1 MQAPSAFLVARVL
14 HERQAVRGAALTQ
27 VTCRLLSRACGIALD
42 DARTYVL
49 TRSHSTMHD
58 WMTRQ
63 DDASVYATYVV
74 RGQRKDADTGAT
86 VETIELVGSDA
97 LDNAR
102 AQYTA
107 PECLLYAVQAHKSYD
122 APLLASVN
130 RETLHDAEM
139 LARVQADTS
148 RLGAITNAHTP
159 SGDLP
164 AAAPRRPPPA
174 KDTKPAKPPA
184 DDTKPAAPPADDA
197 KRAAAPARVDT
208 KREGEPHPSKPGRKR
223 RLVVR
228 KIKTKN
234 EKGYTV
240 TRDVEEY
247 ESYSEDDAEDA
258 PATSAPAAPSA
269 QAPPSAPSAPA
280 KRPPPAKPKPK
291 SAQQASLTSFFTKR

>member
-1 MQAPSAFLVARVL
+1 MQ
-14 HERQAVRGAALTQ
+14 
-27 VTCRLLSRACGIALD
+27 
-42 DARTYVL
+42 
-49 TRSHSTMHD
+49 D
-58 WMTRQ
+58 WMASQ
-63 DDASVYATYVV
+63 DNASVFAIYVV

-86 VETIELVGSDA
+86 VYTIELVGADA
-97 LDNAR
+97 LNDVRAR
-102 AQYTA
+102 YTS

-139 LARVQADTS
+139 LTRAQKDTS
-148 RLGAITNAHTP
+148 RLGAIVNAHTP
-159 SGDLP
+159 SGELP
-164 AAAPRRPPPA
+164 AVPPRRPPPA
-174 KDTKPAKPPA
+174 KDTKPAPTPAVDAQPAKPPA
-184 DDTKPAAPPADDA
+184 DDTKPPM
-197 KRAAAPARVDT
+197 PARTDT

-247 ESYSEDDAEDA
+247 ESYSEDESEEAPPAGASSVPPAQAAPPA
-258 PATSAPAAPSA
+258 PA
-269 QAPPSAPSAPA
+269 APA
-280 KRPPPAKPKPK
+280 KRPPPAKSKPK

>member
-1 MQAPSAFLVARVL
+1 MW
-14 HERQAVRGAALTQ
+14 AALTQ
-27 VTCRLLSRACGIALD
+27 VTCRLLSRTCGIALE

-49 TRSHSTMHD
+49 TRSHSSMHD
-58 WMTRQ
+58 WMTSQ
-63 DDASVYATYVV
+63 DDASVFATYVV
-74 RGQRKDADTGAT
+74 RGQRKDADLGAT
-86 VETIELVGSDA
+86 VDTIELVGADA
-97 LDNAR
+97 LDDAR

-139 LARVQADTS
+139 LARVQADTNH
-148 RLGAITNAHTP
+148 LGTIANAHMP
-159 SGDLP
+159 SGDLQ
-164 AAAPRRPPPA
+164 AVAPRRAPPA
-174 KDTKPAKPPA
+174 KDTKSAPAPMADTKPAKPPA
-184 DDTKPAAPPADDA
+184 DDTKPQVAA
-197 KRAAAPARVDT
+197 RTDT
-208 KREGEPHPSKPGRKR
+208 KREGEPHPSKPGQKR

-228 KIKTKN
+228 KVKTKN

-247 ESYSEDDAEDA
+247 ESYSEDEAEEAVPAGASPAPPAQAAPPA
-258 PATSAPAAPSA
+258 PA
-269 QAPPSAPSAPA
+269 APA